1 MIVFLVA
8 ILLHENRYFY
18 SPISRSSLKTFE
30 DMTKQSNLK
39 CRTGDVVKAHIHP
52 ELVFRRALALANV
65 REEVSVE
72 KVLAYPVGSIPRFER
87 RSRYRR
93 IKITIFIF
101 F

>member
-1 MIVFLVA
+1 VEKYLQSFVGGCLKEN
-8 ILLHENRYFY
+8 ENRYFY

-65 REEVSVE
+65 REEDVV
-72 KVLAYPVGSIPRFER
+72 KV
-87 RSRYRR
+87 
-93 IKITIFIF
+93 IFS
-101 F
+101 